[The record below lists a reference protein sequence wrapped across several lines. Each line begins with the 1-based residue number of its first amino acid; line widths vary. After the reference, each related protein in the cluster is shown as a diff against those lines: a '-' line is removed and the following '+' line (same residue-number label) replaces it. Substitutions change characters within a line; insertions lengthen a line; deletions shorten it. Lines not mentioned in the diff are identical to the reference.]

1 MSSTSKMPWMVSC
14 SSVHQVLDWQDA
26 MTFFTLGMTLGCLG
40 LCIRFDRAFCTTGSN
55 RLDAHTHKGCPNMYK
70 YLSNY
75 N

>member
-40 LCIRFDRAFCTTGSN
+40 LCIRFDRAFCTTGS
-55 RLDAHTHKGCPNMYK
+55 KGSSALFL
-70 YLSNY
+70 LSMCLAQSRFDM
-75 N
+75 